1 MVAAA
6 GMQHVDRENLM
17 EKLREIEQ
25 QARLVL
31 DEMIATPSIHRTR
44 LLHIVALAQQLQA
57 SLEA

>member
-1 MVAAA
+1 
-6 GMQHVDRENLM
+6 M

-57 SLEA
+57 SLEEA

>member
-1 MVAAA
+1 
-6 GMQHVDRENLM
+6 MQQQDRQTFV
-17 EKLREIEQ
+17 EKLQEIEA

-57 SLEA
+57 QLSD